1 MNRANGLLQVAFNAY
16 APLEAQK
23 RMILLIMEMEAENEP
38 DEAIAVTLADA
49 LYEGLNTGDWP

>member
-23 RMILLIMEMEAENEP
+23 RMIKMIMEMEAENEP
-38 DEAIAVTLADA
+38 DEAVAVTIANA
-49 LYEGLNTGDWP
+49 LCDGLQHGNWS